1 LTNLAYYVI
10 VYEDFPI
17 KFFYK
22 RIMLYIEK
30 EVFMQELIEV
40 RWHARAGQ
48 GAKSAAYLLAESA
61 LGAGKYIQAFPEYG
75 PERMGAPMKVYTRI
89 SEKPIR
95 IHSQIT
101 NPDVIVVL
109 DPSLLKVSDTID
121 GWKDTSVLIVNTT
134 KSPKEIREMLEL
146 KGGKVCTVDATRVAL
161 DTIGRNM
168 PNTPILGALVR
179 VMENLTLD
187 GVLKELRHKFS
198 ARFSEKVVQGNIEAV
213 RRAYEEVQIE

>member
-1 LTNLAYYVI
+1 
-10 VYEDFPI
+10 
-17 KFFYK
+17 
-22 RIMLYIEK
+22 
-30 EVFMQELIEV
+30 MQELIEV

-61 LGAGKYIQAFPEYG
+61 LAVGKYMQAFPEYG
-75 PERMGAPMKVYTRI
+75 PERMGAPMKAYTRI

-109 DPSLLKVSDTID
+109 DPSLLKIADTID

-134 KSPKEIREMLEL
+134 KPPKEIREMLGL
-146 KGGKVCTVDATRVAL
+146 KGGKVCTIDATRIAL
-161 DTIGRNM
+161 DTLGRNI

-179 VMENLTLD
+179 FMENLTLD
-187 GVLKELRHKFS
+187 GILEELKRKFS

-213 RRAYEEVQIE
+213 KRAYEEVQIE